1 MNDLLLPAN
10 KGITRDAA
18 FTKVGAK
25 IVGHH
30 CLERRIFWKAWKGQ
44 ACLCFI
50 KRQMAERNYVSWKV
64 LKSLTQSPHSTTMA
78 YPSLQLAY
86 STASFMTP
94 FGFIKTFC
102 HWFLYYLPFLFVPR
116 LPLILSSLSSST
128 VLGLISAIFL
138 IICLLSFL
146 ISLHS
151 PRQKSQPQMNHSLPF
166 SMYHSLNSV
175 PPKIHVEIL
184 NPSTLELWL
193 YFKKHL

>member
-25 IVGHH
+25 IMDHH
-30 CLERRIFWKAWKGQ
+30 CLEGCIVWKAWKGQ

-50 KRQMAERNYVSWKV
+50 KRQMAERNYIPWKV
-64 LKSLTQSPHSTTMA
+64 LKSLTQSPHSTMA

-86 STASFMTP
+86 STASFVTP

-102 HWFLYYLPFLFVPR
+102 LWFLYYLPFLFVP
-116 LPLILSSLSSST
+116 LPHTFISLSSST

-138 IICLLSFL
+138 IISLL
-146 ISLHS
+146 
-151 PRQKSQPQMNHSLPF
+151 PWPF
-166 SMYHSLNSV
+166 SFPY
-175 PPKIHVEIL
+175 IHQDK
-184 NPSTLELWL
+184 NPSPKWTIVSPFPRIIVWTVFLPKFML
-193 YFKKHL
+193 KS

>member
-10 KGITRDAA
+10 KGITREAA

-30 CLERRIFWKAWKGQ
+30 CLEWRIFWKAWKGQ

-94 FGFIKTFC
+94 FGFIKTLC

-116 LPLILSSLSSST
+116 LPLILSSLCSST
-128 VLGLISAIFL
+128 VLGLISAIVL
-138 IICLLSFL
+138 IISLL
-146 ISLHS
+146 
-151 PRQKSQPQMNHSLPF
+151 PCPF
-166 SMYHSLNSV
+166 SFPY
-175 PPKIHVEIL
+175 IHQDK
-184 NPSTLELWL
+184 NPSPKWTIVSPFPCITAWTVFLPKFML
-193 YFKKHL
+193 KS